1 MVENLTFFTEDED
14 LKSIVLAN
22 LDEEVVDIKKI
33 STGWTN
39 IVLDVKCKDNSYIF
53 RFPRNNFFSN
63 IIEKDVEANKFLKEH
78 TNIKVVDMRLCYD
91 KNRPF
96 SIHKKIEGKTLMTRM
111 NDFLF
116 TLSKID
122 DNDIQYNYQELIK
135 LKNDEDNSNN
145 IVFVYGDMNA
155 GNIIL
160 NEDDSINAF
169 IDYSFCNLSDT
180 YCDLSRISPR
190 INRNIFDKILG
201 CYESFSNKKIDM
213 KKIEDRNKM
222 WNIVEKHYIE
232 YIKKYHPEIKY

>member
-33 STGWTN
+33 STDWTN

-111 NDFLF
+111 ND
-116 TLSKID
+116 LSKKKENEIAEEIAKAFHEIHSVNID
-122 DNDIQYNYQELIK
+122 TVPTK
-135 LKNDEDNSNN
+135 
-145 IVFVYGDMNA
+145 
-155 GNIIL
+155 
-160 NEDDSINAF
+160 
-169 IDYSFCNLSDT
+169 C
-180 YCDLSRISPR
+180 IS
-190 INRNIFDKILG
+190 KQTKTL
-201 CYESFSNKKIDM
+201 
-213 KKIEDRNKM
+213 
-222 WNIVEKHYIE
+222 
-232 YIKKYHPEIKY
+232 